1 MMEYYKTI
9 RRDWLKADTK
19 RDEGL
24 KDSDKLIAIDNIQY
38 GPYGDENLMDIYYPK
53 QSINSEESVGSLSEG
68 GTEPKKRYPVII
80 NVHGGAYVYGT
91 KEIYRY
97 YMMSLAERGFLTVNI
112 NYRLAPENS
121 FPATLEDVNEAIK
134 YILAH
139 EDEYPVDMQ
148 NIFMVGDS
156 AGANM
161 ASLYAC
167 LLTSEEYRKIVN
179 IMLPANI
186 SINAIALNCGLYDPE
201 FEVPSDL
208 HRPELN
214 KYLLKEKDVEAS
226 KYIGTVNYVTK
237 DFPPTFLM
245 SGYYDFLK
253 CQVEPMEKALTENG
267 VEHITKVY
275 GTKKDKE
282 LSHVFHVNMKLDM
295 AHVCNKEECE
305 FFKKFI
311 K

>member
-1 MMEYYKTI
+1 MEYYKTI
-9 RRDWLKADTK
+9 RRDWLIGDTK

-24 KDSDKLIAIDNIQY
+24 KDSDKLVIIDNIKY

-53 QSINSEESVGSLSEG
+53 DLLNNNSDALRKEANSKLN
-68 GTEPKKRYPVII
+68 PKFPVII
-80 NVHGGAYVYGT
+80 NVHGGGYVYGC

-97 YMMSLAERGFLTVNI
+97 YMMSLAEMGFLAVNI
-112 NYRLAPENS
+112 NYRLAPESS

-134 YILAH
+134 YIFAH

-167 LLTSEEYRKIVN
+167 LVTSEEYRKVVDITPPETLIIRAV
-179 IMLPANI
+179 
-186 SINAIALNCGLYDPE
+186 ALNCGLYDPE
-201 FEVPSDL
+201 FDVPSDL

-214 KYLLKEKDVEAS
+214 RYLLKEKDVEAP

-253 CQVEPMEKALTENG
+253 CQVEPMEKALNSSG

-275 GTKKDKE
+275 GDEKDKD
-282 LSHVFHVNMKLDM
+282 LTHIFHVNMKLDM
-295 AHVCNKEECE
+295 AHICNKEECD
-305 FFKKFI
+305 FFKNHIFI
-311 K
+311 Y